1 MTRPIPTW
9 QTDLFSHESVRDARA
24 VDDALREATPVAQL
38 EDGTYIVTRY
48 ADVAAGLMDWKTFS
62 NASRPWHD
70 PDSLRPEI
78 LLTEDPPAHTRART
92 VLGNALSPRAL
103 EAMRAAF
110 ETDAA
115 TLVDGLC
122 EREGEVIDAVSE
134 ITARFV
140 YKVLPDVLGLPEEGR
155 DQMHAFSHAVW
166 ATMGPPN
173 ALFDEAMEGA
183 GPLLDWCERVT
194 SREALAPG
202 SVGMEMYRAA
212 DEGRV
217 TEVEAKLLV
226 QTILS
231 AGADTTVLTMAN
243 AIGAFARFPDQYDR
257 VRADPKLIRNAFD
270 ESLRWDSPSRMAGR
284 ITTRDVEIEG
294 HVIPAGSR
302 TGLLFAAAN
311 RDPRFWDD
319 PDAFDVGRDVR
330 RQVGWGYGVHACVGR
345 TLAQMEASALLGAI
359 VARIARFEP
368 AGEIEPWMTTIGHGP
383 AKLPVRFT
391 VA

>member
-1 MTRPIPTW
+1 
-9 QTDLFSHESVRDARA
+9 
-24 VDDALREATPVAQL
+24 
-38 EDGTYIVTRY
+38 
-48 ADVAAGLMDWKTFS
+48 
-62 NASRPWHD
+62 
-70 PDSLRPEI
+70 
-78 LLTEDPPAHTRART
+78 
-92 VLGNALSPRAL
+92 
-103 EAMRAAF
+103 
-110 ETDAA
+110 
-115 TLVDGLC
+115 
-122 EREGEVIDAVSE
+122 
-134 ITARFV
+134 
-140 YKVLPDVLGLPEEGR
+140 
-155 DQMHAFSHAVW
+155 
-166 ATMGPPN
+166 
-173 ALFDEAMEGA
+173 
-183 GPLLDWCERVT
+183 
-194 SREALAPG
+194 
-202 SVGMEMYRAA
+202 MEMYRAA

-217 TEVEAKLLV
+217 TEAEAKLLV

-243 AIGAFARFPDQYDR
+243 AIGAFALFPDQYDR
-257 VRADPKLIRNAFD
+257 VRADPKLMRNAFD

-284 ITTRDVEIEG
+284 ITTRDVEIED

-359 VARIARFEP
+359 VERIARFEP

>member
-1 MTRPIPTW
+1 MAREIPTW
-9 QTDLFSHESVRDARA
+9 DVDIFSHDSVRNARA
-24 VDDALREATPVAQL
+24 VDDALREATPVARL
-38 EDGTYIVTRY
+38 TDGTYIVTRY
-48 ADVAAGLMDWKTFS
+48 ADVSAGLMDWKTFS

-103 EAMRAAF
+103 ETMRTAF
-110 ETDAA
+110 EADAA
-115 TLVDGLC
+115 TLVDALC
-122 EREGEVIDAVSE
+122 DREGDVVDAVSE

-155 DQMHAFSHAVW
+155 EHMHAFSHAVW
-166 ATMGPPN
+166 ATMGPPG

-183 GPLLDWCERVT
+183 GPLLEWCERVT
-194 SREALAPG
+194 SRDALAPD

-212 DEGRV
+212 NEGRV

-243 AIGAFARFPDQYDR
+243 AIGAFARFPEQYDR

-284 ITTRDVEIEG
+284 ITTRDVEIED

-345 TLAQMEASALLGAI
+345 TLAQMEATALLGAI

-368 AGEIEPWMTTIGHGP
+368 AGAVEPWMKTIGHGP
-383 AKLPVRFT
+383 AKLPVRFA